1 MWPFALLALAVV
13 VIGIVLARQP
23 RLHVWLRKR

>member
-13 VIGIVLARQP
+13 VIGIVLAGQP